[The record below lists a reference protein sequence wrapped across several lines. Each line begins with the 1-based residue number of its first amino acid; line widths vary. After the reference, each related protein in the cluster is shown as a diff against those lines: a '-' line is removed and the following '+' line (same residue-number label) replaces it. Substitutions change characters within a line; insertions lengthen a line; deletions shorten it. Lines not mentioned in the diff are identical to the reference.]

1 MKLYTHPGSCSSA
14 SHISLLESGIDH
26 ELVELNLRAD
36 RLLPD
41 GRHLNEIN
49 PKGYVPV
56 LELDDGELLTENVAI
71 LQYIADQSP
80 ESGLAPANGT
90 LERSRLQEWLG
101 YTNCEIHRIL
111 SFFMDPSVPQEM
123 RESLTERVNKRIA
136 YIDEHLADNDF
147 LMGDQFTV
155 ADAYLFIVLSW
166 TGMLNVD
173 ISAHSNVAAWQG
185 RVGERES
192 VKKALAAIAH

>member
-14 SHISLLESGIDH
+14 SHISLIEAGLDH
-26 ELVELNLRAD
+26 ELVELNLRTD

-41 GRHLNEIN
+41 GRHLDEIN

-56 LELDDGELLTENVAI
+56 LELDDGALLTENVAI

-80 ESGLAPANGT
+80 GSGLAPANGT
-90 LERSRLQEWLG
+90 LERCRLQEWLG

-111 SFFMDPSVPQEM
+111 SFFMDPSLPQEM

-136 YIDEHLADNDF
+136 YIDKHLADNDY

-166 TGMLNVD
+166 TGMVNVD
-173 ISAHSNVAAWQG
+173 ISAHSNVAAWQA